1 MTEPDRR
8 IDEAI
13 KMLEE
18 KSQEQLLGGNSITV
32 ELATEALNAAY
43 GTEYTTAYT
52 PIHQAIQR
60 EVLPAT
66 KLMNTIWLI
75 DLDDFMVYLDK
86 FRPRGDQA

>member
-1 MTEPDRR
+1 MADFDQRKDT
-8 IDEAI
+8 AI
-13 KMLEE
+13 KTAEE
-18 KSQEQLLGGNSITV
+18 ESREQGLGGDSITV
-32 ELATEALNAAY
+32 EMATEAINTVY